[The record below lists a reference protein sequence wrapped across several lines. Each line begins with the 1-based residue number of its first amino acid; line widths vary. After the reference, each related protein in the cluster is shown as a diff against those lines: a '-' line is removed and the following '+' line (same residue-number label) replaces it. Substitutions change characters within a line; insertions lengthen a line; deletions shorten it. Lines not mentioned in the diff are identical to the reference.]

1 MELPLASSL
10 AWKHVSAGYGD
21 TVVLEDV
28 DLSLKAGESLSI
40 IGRNG
45 VGKTTLLATT
55 MGHTTL
61 RQGEILLNDENIVG
75 LPVYQRAL
83 KGLGFVPQEREIFP
97 SLSVRENLEIAA
109 RGGYWDEDRIFALFP
124 RLRERLSNMGN
135 QLSGG
140 EQQML
145 AIARALMTNP
155 QVLLMDEPTE
165 GLAPVLVETLA
176 EAFGKLRDEGALTIV
191 LVEQNSRVALA
202 FSPRTVV
209 MDRGRVVYDGSS
221 QALRDDPERLTK
233 LIGVAE

>member
-1 MELPLASSL
+1 MASAL
-10 AWKHVSAGYGD
+10 AWKNVSAGYGD
-21 TVVLEDV
+21 TVVLENI
-28 DLSLKAGESLSI
+28 DLSLKAGEALSI

-45 VGKTTLLATT
+45 VGKTTLLATA
-55 MGHTTL
+55 MGQTTL
-61 RQGEILLNDENIVG
+61 RAGEVLLDSENIAT
-75 LPVYQRAL
+75 LPIYQRAL

-97 SLSVRENLEIAA
+97 SLSVRDNLEIAA
-109 RGGYWDEDRIFALFP
+109 RGGYWTSDRIFSLFP
-124 RLRERLSNMGN
+124 RLRERLGNMGN

-145 AIARALMTNP
+145 SIARALMTNP

-176 EAFGKLRDEGALTIV
+176 DVLGKLRDEGALTIV

-221 QALRDDPERLTK
+221 KALRDDPESLTK